1 MQESGDSVGFP
12 DKLRGVWPPFGHFGE
27 RGKNADRAL
36 ALSKEHEPKKVTF
49 PALERCR
56 GTAAA
61 CLASRSLAAPWESDA
76 GDFIRKKKFVPLMV
90 RGNERGRVLFPA
102 DHGVFPVSWTIHF

>member
-1 MQESGDSVGFP
+1 MGTLVRE
-12 DKLRGVWPPFGHFGE
+12 
-27 RGKNADRAL
+27 GKNADRAL
-36 ALSKEHEPKKVTF
+36 ALSKEHGPKSVTS

-61 CLASRSLAAPWESDA
+61 CLASRSLAAAWESDA
-76 GDFIRKKKFVPLMV
+76 DDFIGKKKFIPLMV

-102 DHGVFPVSWTIHF
+102 DHGVIPVSWTIHF